1 MNEELLTYSFV
12 PSSLTGVGYMTTIY
26 IQVMFE
32 SFLDVS
38 GGNMMNVIVTELLL
52 HNLSGNHEL
61 RSPPI
66 LKFLLSFHLILEILS
81 GGVGES

>member
-32 SFLDVS
+32 SFLDVL

-52 HNLSGNHEL
+52 HTLSGTYEL

-66 LKFLLSFHLILEILS
+66 LKFLLSFHLILKILW
-81 GGVGES
+81 GGVGEC